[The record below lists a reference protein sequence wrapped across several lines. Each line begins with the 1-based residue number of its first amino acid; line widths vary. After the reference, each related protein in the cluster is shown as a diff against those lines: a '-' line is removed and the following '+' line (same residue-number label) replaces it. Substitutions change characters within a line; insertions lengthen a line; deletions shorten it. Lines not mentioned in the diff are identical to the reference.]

1 MSERTTFG
9 HLADLDDDALAAAYA
24 PPRLPWLR
32 VNFVST
38 VDGAAQGADGLSGG
52 INNAADKRAYDA
64 MRARA
69 DVVVV
74 GAGTARDEEYGP
86 ADVPLLLV
94 SRRADVPEK
103 LRDAEPGRV
112 LLATTA
118 RAERLTEAR
127 DLLGDDHVWVCGDE
141 SVDHHVWTGRLVQR
155 GLREQLCEG
164 GPTLFA
170 SLLAADA
177 VDELCLSV
185 APVLVA
191 GGRSRITHGADVDVD
206 LRPTQLLEGDGTLL
220 GRWEVRR

>member
-1 MSERTTFG
+1 MNERTTFG
-9 HLADLDDDALAAAYA
+9 HLADLDDAALAAAYE

-38 VDGAAQGADGLSGG
+38 LDGAAQGADGLSGG

-74 GAGTARDEEYGP
+74 GAGTARDEGYGVP
-86 ADVPLLLV
+86 DVPILLV
-94 SRRADVPEK
+94 SRHADVPEK
-103 LRDAEPGRV
+103 LRGADRGRV

-118 RAERLTEAR
+118 RADGLAEAR
-127 DLLGDDHVWVCGDE
+127 DLLGDDNVWVCGDE
-141 SVDHHVWTGRLVQR
+141 AVDHHAWAARLAQR

-164 GPTLFA
+164 GPSLFT
-170 SLLAADA
+170 SLLAAGV

-185 APVLVA
+185 VPGLVA
-191 GGRSRITHGADVDVD
+191 GERSRITHGPDVDVD
-206 LRPTQLLEGDGTLL
+206 LRPTLLLEGDGTLL